1 MAARTISDPASQLNE
16 AFALRVGFGLLA
28 GNTRDAP
35 AELTDF
41 ALRVTARLPVA

>member
-1 MAARTISDPASQLNE
+1 MAAKTISDPASQLNE

-28 GNTRDAP
+28 GDAR